1 MIMADKDLRI
11 KDLESESIWYF
22 VKLPDY
28 LSLASIACSIVAI
41 ISAFNGQFGRATLLI
56 LASAVFDAFDGV
68 VARLIHRT
76 GNFGVELDSIA
87 DVVAFGAAPA
97 ILGYCMGLKHP
108 LEVALLVAFVLA
120 SAMRLARFNILKVR
134 GHYFIGMPTTA
145 NGWLIP
151 LIYLILSVNNIDW
164 AIAQLIYLLWFGF
177 STILMISILKVPKPS
192 LG

>member
-1 MIMADKDLRI
+1 MSDKDPRI
-11 KDLESESIWYF
+11 KDLEAESIWYF
-22 VKLPDY
+22 IKLPDY
-28 LSLASIACSIVAI
+28 LSLASIACSIYSI
-41 ISAFNGQFGRATLLI
+41 INSFNNNFGLAASLI
-56 LASAVFDAFDGV
+56 VASAVFDAFDGV

-97 ILGYCMGLKHP
+97 ILGYCMGLDHP
-108 LEVALLVAFVLA
+108 MEVMLLVAFVLA

-151 LIYLILSVNNIDW
+151 LIYLILTSINVEW
-164 AIAQLIYLLWFGF
+164 PIAQLIYLLWFGF
-177 STILMISILKVPKPS
+177 STILMISILKVPKPKI
-192 LG
+192 G